1 MRIALGIDVGG
12 TFTDVV
18 MLRDNQI
25 VTAKAETTHYDLK
38 LGVFNAIRL
47 AAEQIDT
54 ELGALLAAT
63 SAIVYSTTVGTN
75 ALIERRGTR
84 LGVITT
90 HGFEDAILV
99 GRSANWAD
107 GLPPQAKYDRGR
119 GRRPIPIIPRENI
132 VGALERIDNLGQVL
146 MPLNE
151 SHLREKV
158 QELVD
163 RGVRGIV
170 VVTLNSFVNPA
181 HERRIAEIVRTDYPE
196 CYLGHLPVYL
206 SCDISPQ
213 MDEYR
218 RAMTVILDAYLREVS
233 EDHLLRMVED
243 LRGSGYR
250 RPVFVSKNT
259 GGISSL
265 SRTQALH
272 LYGSGPAAA
281 VMGAAYLRGLTG
293 CESAVVADMGGTSF
307 DVGLVGAGQETRY
320 EQNPIIERFRVQ
332 VPIVP
337 HWSIGAGGGSIARL
351 ENGALKVGPQ
361 SAGSNPGPACYAMG
375 GEHPTVTDADVVLGF
390 INPNY
395 FLGGAFRLDAERS
408 REAIETKI
416 AAPLGITAEHAAWN
430 IKQLIDGVM
439 GQEIYRLCV
448 YRSGQDPRS
457 LAMFAFGGAGPVHA
471 TGLAEFAGI
480 RRILTF
486 PFSSVFGAFSTLTL
500 DIFQSY
506 EKTLVMTL
514 YSQEEGGYAV
524 DRIDRINAELS
535 NLTEL
540 ARRDMSEEGFEM
552 ELVQLKAEALLC
564 YRNQRQTIQVP
575 MPALALTDRD
585 DVQALC
591 EAFNT
596 AYAAR
601 YGQGA
606 VFKEVGIE
614 LLALRLIASV
624 PTVKP
629 AVSSGPHRDSGEPRH
644 KESRRVFWGRLAG
657 FVETPVYDREGL
669 AEGDSLLGPALC
681 ESKDTVMVVPSGW
694 RLRIATNNLAWIEKL
709 DECASATEIRAGVGS
724 Q

>member
-18 MLRDNQI
+18 LLRDNQI

-47 AAEQIDT
+47 AAEQINL
-54 ELGALLAAT
+54 ELAVVLATA
-63 SAIVYSTTVGTN
+63 SAVVYSTTVGTN

-84 LGVITT
+84 LGVVTT

-107 GLPPQAKYDRGR
+107 GLPPHAKYDRGR
-119 GRRPIPIIPRENI
+119 GRRPIPIIPQENI
-132 VGALERIDNLGQVL
+132 VGALERIDNLGRVL

-151 SHLREKV
+151 AHLREKT

-181 HERRIAEIVRTDYPE
+181 HERRIAEIIRADYPE

-206 SCDISPQ
+206 SSDISPQ

-233 EDHLLRMVED
+233 EDHLLRIVED
-243 LRGSGYR
+243 LRSSGYH

-281 VMGAAYLRGLTG
+281 VMGAAYLRSLTG
-293 CESAVVADMGGTSF
+293 CESAVIADMGGTSF

-320 EQNPIIERFRVQ
+320 DQNPIIDRFRVQ

-375 GEHPTVTDADVVLGF
+375 GEQPTVTDADVVLGF
-390 INPNY
+390 VNPDY
-395 FLGGAFRLDAERS
+395 FLGGAFGLDAERA
-408 REAIETKI
+408 REAIENKV
-416 AAPLGITAEHAAWN
+416 AGPLGITIEQAAWN

-439 GQEIYRLCV
+439 GQEIYRLSV

-506 EKTLVMTL
+506 EKSLVLTL
-514 YSQEEGGYAV
+514 YSPEEGGYLV
-524 DRIDRINAELS
+524 NPIDRINDELS
-535 NLTEL
+535 DLTKL
-540 ARRDMSEEGFEM
+540 AHRDMSEEGFEM
-552 ELVQLKAEALLC
+552 NLVQLRAEALLC

-575 MPALALTDRD
+575 MPALALSSSVDI
-585 DVQALC
+585 QALC
-591 EAFNT
+591 EAFNQ

-614 LLALRLIASV
+614 MLALRLMASV
-624 PTVKP
+624 PMVKP
-629 AVSSGPHRDSGEPRH
+629 ALSYESYRNFKKPRH
-644 KESRRVFWGRLAG
+644 VENRRVFWGPAAG
-657 FVETPVYDREGL
+657 FVETPVYDREAL
-669 AEGDSLLGPALC
+669 AEGDCIPGPVLC
-681 ESKDTVMVVPSGW
+681 EGKDTVLVVPFGW
-694 RLRIATNNLAWIEKL
+694 QLRVVACNLAWIEKL
-709 DECASATEIRAGVGS
+709 ADSASAGEMHVGDGS
-724 Q
+724 

>member
-1 MRIALGIDVGG
+1 MIAIGIDVGG

-18 MLRDNQI
+18 LSRDGGI

-38 LGVFNAIRL
+38 AGVFNAIRS
-47 AAEQIDT
+47 AADQINA
-54 ELGALLAAT
+54 ELNEVLSAA

-90 HGFEDAILV
+90 HGFEDAIMV
-99 GRSANWAD
+99 GRSSNWAD

-119 GRRPIPIIPRENI
+119 GRRPLPIIPRDNI

-151 SHLREKV
+151 THLHTKI

-170 VVTLNSFVNPA
+170 VVTLNSFVNSI
-181 HERRIAEIVRTDYPE
+181 HERRIAEIIRSDYPE

-206 SCDISPQ
+206 SSDISPQ

-243 LRGSGYR
+243 LREGGYR
-250 RPVFVSKNT
+250 RPVFVAKNT

-281 VMGAAYLRGLTG
+281 VMGAAFLRNLTG
-293 CESAVVADMGGTSF
+293 CDSAVIADMGGTSF
-307 DVGLVGAGQETRY
+307 DVGLVGAGAETTY
-320 EQNPIIERFRVQ
+320 EQNPIIDRFRVQ
-332 VPIVP
+332 IPIVP
-337 HWSIGAGGGSIARL
+337 HWSIGAGGGSIAGL
-351 ENGALKVGPQ
+351 ENGVLKVGPQ

-375 GEHPTVTDADVVLGF
+375 GENPTVTDADVVLGF
-390 INPNY
+390 VNPEY
-395 FLGGAFRLDAERS
+395 FLGGAFRLDPERAHD
-408 REAIETKI
+408 AIKRKV
-416 AAPLGITAEHAAWN
+416 ADPLGLSTAEAAWN
-430 IKQLIDGVM
+430 IKRIIDGIM
-439 GQEIYRLCV
+439 GQEIYRLSV
-448 YRSGQDPRS
+448 YRLGQDPRT
-457 LAMFAFGGAGPVHA
+457 LTMFAMGGAGPVHA
-471 TGLAEFAGI
+471 TGLADFADI

-500 DIFQSY
+500 DLFQSY
-506 EKTLVMTL
+506 EKTLVATL
-514 YSQEEGGYAV
+514 YAREHGGHK
-524 DRIDRINAELS
+524 IDGIERINQEMRGLID
-535 NLTEL
+535 L

-552 ELVQLKAEALLC
+552 ESVQLKGEAMLC
-564 YRNQRQTIQVP
+564 YRNQRQTLQVP
-575 MPALALTDRD
+575 MPGLTLAGHA
-585 DVQALC
+585 DVKQLC
-591 EAFNT
+591 DAFNT

-601 YGQGA
+601 YGEGA

-624 PTVKP
+624 PTAKP
-629 AVSSGPHRDSGEPRH
+629 SVAHSTKRSSAPAERKGTR
-644 KESRRVFWGRLAG
+644 KVFWGPALG
-657 FVETPVYDREGL
+657 FVDTPVYDREAL
-669 AEGDSLLGPALC
+669 SEGSQLEGPVLC
-681 ESKDTVMVVPSGW
+681 EGKDTVLVVPAGW
-694 RLRIATNNLAWIEKL
+694 DLRIGVRDLAWIDKRL
-709 DECASATEIRAGVGS
+709 SPAAAGS
-724 Q
+724 TQ

>member
-1 MRIALGIDVGG
+1 MSIALGIDVGG
-12 TFTDVV
+12 TFTDIVL
-18 MLRDNQI
+18 LRDHQI

-47 AAEQIDT
+47 AAAQIDA
-54 ELGALLAAT
+54 ELEAVLAEA

-107 GLPPQAKYDRGR
+107 GLPAQAKYDRGR
-119 GRRPIPIIPRENI
+119 GRRPLPIIPRENI

-151 SHLREKV
+151 SHLREKL
-158 QELVD
+158 QGLVD

-170 VVTLNSFVNPA
+170 VVTLNSFVNPV
-181 HERRIAEIVRTDYPE
+181 HERRIAQLIRTDFPE

-218 RAMTVILDAYLREVS
+218 RSMTVILDAYLREVS
-233 EDHLLRMVED
+233 EEHLLRIVEE
-243 LRGSGYR
+243 LRAGGYR
-250 RPVFVSKNT
+250 RPMFVSKNT

-281 VMGAAYLRGLTG
+281 VMGAAFLRDATG

-320 EQNPIIERFRVQ
+320 DQNPIIERFRVQ

-390 INPNY
+390 INPDY
-395 FLGGAFRLDAERS
+395 FLGGAFRLDADRA
-408 REAIETKI
+408 REAIESKL
-416 AAPLGITAEHAAWN
+416 AAPLGITIEQAAWN

-439 GQEIYRLCV
+439 GQEIYRLSV
-448 YRSGQDPRS
+448 HRSGQDPRS

-486 PFSSVFGAFSTLTL
+486 PVSSVFGAFSTLTL

-506 EKTLVMTL
+506 EKTVVVTL
-514 YSQEEGGYAV
+514 YSPEAGGYLTDQV
-524 DRIDRINAELS
+524 ERINDELS
-535 NLTEL
+535 KLTAL
-540 ARRDMSEEGFEM
+540 ARRDMSEEGFDM
-552 ELVQLKAEALLC
+552 ERVQLRTEALLC

-575 MPALALTDRD
+575 MPGLTLASRTD
-585 DVQALC
+585 VETLC
-591 EAFNT
+591 EAFNN

-606 VFKEVGIE
+606 VFKEVGVE
-614 LLALRLIASV
+614 LLGLRLIASV

-629 AVSSGPHRDSGEPRH
+629 AVSEGSPRDLGNPRR
-644 KESRRVFWGRLAG
+644 KTDRRVFWGPAAG
-657 FVETPVYDREGL
+657 FVDTPVYNREALG
-669 AEGDSLLGPALC
+669 EGDALVGPMLC
-681 ESKDTVMVVPSGW
+681 EGKDTVLVVPPGW
-694 RLRIATNNLAWIEKL
+694 QLRVTAGNLAWIEKL
-709 DECASATEIRAGVGS
+709 HDHTSVAQMPAGVGS
-724 Q
+724 

>member
-18 MLRDNQI
+18 LLRDNQI

-54 ELGALLAAT
+54 ELEALLAETA
-63 SAIVYSTTVGTN
+63 AVVYSTTVGTN

-84 LGVITT
+84 LGLITT
-90 HGFEDAILV
+90 HGFEDAIMV

-119 GRRPIPIIPRENI
+119 GRRPTPIIPRENI

-151 SHLREKV
+151 AHLREKV
-158 QELVD
+158 QQLVD
-163 RGVRGIV
+163 LGVRGIV

-181 HERRIAEIVRTDYPE
+181 HERRIAEIIRTDYPE

-233 EDHLLRMVED
+233 EEHLLRMVEE
-243 LRGSGYR
+243 LRVSGYR
-250 RPVFVSKNT
+250 RPVFISKNT

-320 EQNPIIERFRVQ
+320 DQNPIIDRFRVQ

-351 ENGALKVGPQ
+351 ENGVLKVGPQ

-390 INPNY
+390 IDPDY
-395 FLGGAFRLDAERS
+395 FLGGAFHLDADRA
-408 REAIETKI
+408 REAIESKV
-416 AAPLGITAEHAAWN
+416 AVPLGITVEQAAWD

-439 GQEIYRLCV
+439 GQEIYRLAV

-514 YSQEEGGYAV
+514 YSQEEAGDLV
-524 DRIDRINAELS
+524 DRIERINHELS
-535 NLTEL
+535 SLTEL
-540 ARRDMSEEGFEM
+540 ARRDMSEEGFDM

-575 MPALALTDRD
+575 MPALTLTGRD

-614 LLALRLIASV
+614 LLGLRLIASV
-624 PTVKP
+624 PTDKP
-629 AVSSGPHRDSGEPRH
+629 VVSIRLPRDSG
-644 KESRRVFWGRLAG
+644 KSWNKGSRRVFWGPAAG
-657 FVETPVYDREGL
+657 IIDTPVYDREAL
-669 AEGDSLLGPALC
+669 SEGDSLAGPTLC
-681 ESKDTVMVVPSGW
+681 EGKDTVLVVPSGW
-694 RLRIATNNLAWIEKL
+694 ALRIAAGNLAWVEKL
-709 DECASATEIRAGVGS
+709 DDHASGAEVRAGVGG

>member
-18 MLRDNQI
+18 LLRDNQI

-47 AAEQIDT
+47 AAGQINT
-54 ELGALLAAT
+54 ELEAVLAAT

-90 HGFEDAILV
+90 HGFEDAIMV

-119 GRRPIPIIPRENI
+119 GRRPVPIIPRENI

-151 SHLREKV
+151 SHLREKI

-170 VVTLNSFVNPA
+170 VVTLNSFVNPV
-181 HERRIAEIVRTDYPE
+181 HERRIAELIRADYPE

-390 INPNY
+390 INPDY
-395 FLGGAFRLDAERS
+395 FLGGAFRLDAERA
-408 REAIETKI
+408 REALETKI
-416 AAPLGITAEHAAWN
+416 AAPLGITTEQAAWD

-439 GQEIYRLCV
+439 GQEIYRLSV
-448 YRSGQDPRS
+448 YRSGQDPRA
-457 LAMFAFGGAGPVHA
+457 LAMFALGGAGPVHA

-506 EKTLVMTL
+506 EKSLVMTL
-514 YSQEEGGYAV
+514 YSPEEGGYLV
-524 DRIDRINAELS
+524 DRIGRINQELS
-535 NLTEL
+535 SLTEL

-552 ELVQLKAEALLC
+552 ELVQLKAEAMLC
-564 YRNQRQTIQVP
+564 YRNQRQTIPVP
-575 MPALALTDRD
+575 MPALALTSRA
-585 DVQALC
+585 DVQELC
-591 EAFNT
+591 EAFNN

-614 LLALRLIASV
+614 VLALRLIASV
-624 PTVKP
+624 PTAKP
-629 AVSSGPHRDSGEPRH
+629 AMSNGSHRGSGKPRH
-644 KESRRVFWGRLAG
+644 KESRRVFWGPAAG
-657 FVETPVYDREGL
+657 FVETPVYDREAL
-669 AEGDSLLGPALC
+669 AEGDSLVGPMLC
-681 ESKDTVMVVPSGW
+681 EGKDTVLVVPSGW
-694 RLRIATNNLAWIEKL
+694 QLRIAASNLAWIEKL
-709 DECASATEIRAGVGS
+709 HDHASVTEMGAGVGS
-724 Q
+724 

>member
-1 MRIALGIDVGG
+1 MNLALGIDVGG

-18 MLRDNQI
+18 LLHDELI

-38 LGVFNAIRL
+38 VGIFNAIRL
-47 AAEQIDT
+47 AGEQIDKPF
-54 ELGALLAAT
+54 EDLLATT

-119 GRRPIPIIPRENI
+119 GRRPLPIVPRENI

-151 SHLREKV
+151 EHLREKIR
-158 QELVD
+158 ELVD

-170 VVTLNSFVNPA
+170 VVTLNSFVNPL
-181 HERRIAEIVRTDYPE
+181 HERRIAEVIRSEYPE

-233 EDHLLRMVED
+233 EEHLLRMVEE
-243 LRGSGYR
+243 LRENGYR

-351 ENGALKVGPQ
+351 ENGVLKVGPQ

-375 GEHPTVTDADVVLGF
+375 GEHPTVTDADVVLGL
-390 INPNY
+390 IDPDY
-395 FLGGAFRLDAERS
+395 FLGGAFKLDSELART
-408 REAIETKI
+408 AIEIKI
-416 AAPLGITAEHAAWN
+416 ARPLGIAIEQAAWN

-439 GQEIYRLCV
+439 GQEIYRLIV
-448 YRSGQDPRS
+448 YRSGQDPRT
-457 LAMFAFGGAGPVHA
+457 LAMFALGGAGPVHG
-471 TGLAEFAGI
+471 TGVAEFAGI

-506 EKTLVMTL
+506 EKTMVMTL
-514 YSQEEGGYAV
+514 HAAELGGYLIEG
-524 DRIDRINAELS
+524 IDRVNSELTS
-535 NLTEL
+535 LVEL
-540 ARRDMSEEGFEM
+540 ARRDMDEEGFDM
-552 ELVQLKAEALLC
+552 ESVKLTAEALLC

-575 MPALALTDRD
+575 MSSLTLTDRAD
-585 DVQALC
+585 IAALC
-591 EAFNT
+591 EAFNS
-596 AYAAR
+596 AYAQR

-624 PTVKP
+624 PKAKP
-629 AVSSGPHRDSGEPRH
+629 AMSDASLAANHTPSARRH
-644 KESRRVFWGRLAG
+644 KQTRRVYWGPGPG
-657 FVETPVYDREGL
+657 FVATPVYDRETL
-669 AEGDSLLGPALC
+669 IQGDCFMGPMLC
-681 ESKDTVMVVPSGW
+681 EAKDTVMVVPSGW
-694 RLRIATNNLAWIEKL
+694 QLRIGARNLAWMEKL
-709 DECASATEIRAGVGS
+709 DDTPASSTRAN
-724 Q
+724 